1 MSPVLAL
8 VLGLALG
15 ALGMGVSARV
25 RAERTLARVRDAEA
39 RARSAERMAELG
51 AMTGGLA
58 HEIKNPLSSIG
69 LNAQLLA
76 EGVREAA
83 LPDAE
88 RSRLVRR
95 VESLGRETERLR
107 GILEDFLEYAG
118 ELRLAIEPTDLS
130 VLTSEL
136 VDFFAPQAE
145 RAGVRLRADVPAPG
159 VLVLPA
165 DAGLLKQSMLN
176 LVLNATQAMGGED
189 RGQAAR
195 GRELLLR
202 VRTDGDAA
210 SIEVV
215 DTGKGMDEA
224 TLEKIFHP
232 YFTTRAGGSGLGLP
246 TTRRVIEAHG
256 GSVGVDS
263 EVGQGT
269 RFVLRLPLGP
279 SSPTATP
286 TSPV

>member
-1 MSPVLAL
+1 MSPALAVL
-8 VLGLALG
+8 LGLALG
-15 ALGMGVSARV
+15 ALAMGVFARI

-76 EGVREAA
+76 EGVREAE
-83 LPDAE
+83 LPDVE

-130 VLTSEL
+130 ALTTEL
-136 VDFFAPQAE
+136 VDFFTPQAE
-145 RAGVRLRADVPAPG
+145 RAEVRLRADVPEPG
-159 VLVLPA
+159 TLVVPA
-165 DAGLLKQSMLN
+165 DSGLLKQSMLN
-176 LVLNATQAMGGED
+176 LMLNATQAMEA
-189 RGQAAR
+189 QAESQSAR

-202 VRTDGDAA
+202 VGADRGFA
-210 SIEVV
+210 SLEVV
-215 DTGKGMDEA
+215 DTGGGMDAA
-224 TLEKIFHP
+224 TIEKIFHP

-256 GSVGVDS
+256 GSVEVDS
-263 EVGQGT
+263 EVGRGT
-269 RFVLRLPLGP
+269 RFVLRLPMKH
-279 SSPTATP
+279 AT
-286 TSPV
+286 TSDAPV

>member
-1 MSPVLAL
+1 MSVWLAL
-8 VLGLALG
+8 VLGAAVG
-15 ALGMGVSARV
+15 ALVMGVVARV
-25 RAERTLARVRDAEA
+25 RAERTLGRVRDAEA

-76 EGVREAA
+76 EGVREAS

-130 VLTSEL
+130 VLTTDL
-136 VDFFAPQAE
+136 VDFFTPQAE
-145 RAGVRLRADVPAPG
+145 RAEVRLRADVPEPG
-159 VLVLPA
+159 TLVVPV
-165 DAGLLKQSMLN
+165 DPGLVKQSMLN
-176 LVLNATQAMGGED
+176 LMLNATQAMEGSPAGS
-189 RGQAAR
+189 
-195 GRELLLR
+195 REMLLR
-202 VRTDGDAA
+202 VGGDGESA
-210 SIEVV
+210 SLEVV
-215 DTGKGMDEA
+215 DTGRGMDRA
-224 TLEKIFHP
+224 TIEKIFRP

-256 GSVGVDS
+256 GSVEVDS
-263 EVGQGT
+263 EVGRGT
-269 RFVLRLPLGP
+269 RFVLRLPMRGVAP
-279 SSPTATP
+279 SDAPA
-286 TSPV
+286 